1 MENPIETIFFK
12 IKNNEISLEETKQ
25 LVKLKARVPRK
36 YYYYKKK
43 KNFIYNLC
51 KDQEYIGKYT
61 NKEEL
66 INTIKEKWGLYLNS
80 AKLYQIS
87 LCFKNKNPVIIKKN
101 LKKYNGIQIERKPG
115 N

>member
-36 YYYYKKK
+36 YYYYKK
-43 KNFIYNLC
+43 IYLY

-101 LKKYNGIQIERKPG
+101 LKKYNGIQIERKPS
-115 N
+115 NLT